1 MSNPLLATAGLP
13 DYGAIRAEHVEPAVR
28 AVLAEN
34 RARLAELLGRPEPT
48 FASLVEPVEELSH
61 RLNRVFAPVSHLNAV
76 RNSDA
81 LRAAYNACLPLLAE
95 YQTELGQNES
105 LAAAYE
111 RIRERERGTL
121 APEQVKVLDYAL
133 REFRLAGVRLPPAEK
148 ARFKALMQELAQLGS
163 SFEEHV
169 LDATQAWGR
178 HVADERELAGLPAH
192 VLERAARQAAERGLA
207 GHWLALDQPTYLA
220 VLTHGE
226 HRPLRREFYEAW
238 TTRAS
243 DRGPHAG
250 KYDNGPVIGEILARR
265 HEAARLLGF
274 ANYAELSLATKMA
287 ADVPEV
293 LAFLERLADHYVPA
307 ARREFAELEAY
318 AGAPLEAWDVTFWSE
333 RLQNERHAVSE
344 ERLRPY
350 FPLPRV
356 LAGLF
361 EVASRLYGLTI
372 VEQPGV
378 AVWHPDARY
387 YTIAGR
393 DGRPVGGFYTDLY
406 AREQKR
412 GGAWMGEVT
421 VRKRLGGADAEL
433 PVANLV
439 CNFAPPSP
447 GRPALLTHSEVLT
460 LFHEFGHALHHLLT
474 RVDYPSLAGINGVP
488 WDAVELPSQIMENW
502 AWRPEVL
509 PLVSAHVDTGEPL
522 PEAELRRLLG
532 TRTFHAGLAAVR
544 QLEFALFDFRLHAEY
559 DPARGADVAGVLDAV
574 RARVAVVRP
583 PEWNRFAHSFMHV
596 FSGGY
601 AAGYYS
607 YKWAEVLAADAFAA
621 FAEAGVFDAATARRF
636 LDHVL
641 SQGGSRD
648 LMDAFVAFRG
658 RTPDVRPLLRQDGIE
673 ATDVAA

>member
-1 MSNPLLATAGLP
+1 MPNPLLATAGLP
-13 DYGAIRAEHVEPAVR
+13 DYSAIRAEHVEPALR
-28 AVLAEN
+28 EQLATN
-34 RARLAELLGRPEPT
+34 RARLAELLAQPNPT
-48 FASLVEPVEELSH
+48 FTTLVEPFEELQH
-61 RLNRVFAPVSHLNAV
+61 RLNRVFAPIAHLNAV
-76 RNSDA
+76 KSSDA
-81 LRAAYNACLPLLAE
+81 LRTAYNACLPLLAE
-95 YQTELGQNES
+95 YQTEVGQNET

-111 RIRERERGTL
+111 RIREREQAALTPAQLR
-121 APEQVKVLDYAL
+121 VLDYAL
-133 REFRLAGVRLPPAEK
+133 REFRLSGVRLPAAQKE
-148 ARFKALMQELAQLGS
+148 RFKTLMQELAQLGAK
-163 SFEEHV
+163 FEEHV
-169 LDATQAWGR
+169 LDATQAWSR
-178 HVADERELAGLPAH
+178 HVTDASLLAGLPEH
-192 VLERAARQAAERGLA
+192 VVQRAARLAQERGLP
-207 GHWLALDQPTYLA
+207 GWMLSLDQPTYLA
-220 VLTHGE
+220 VMTHGE
-226 HRPLRREFYEAW
+226 RRELRRDVYEAW

-250 KYDNGPVIGEILARR
+250 RWDNGPVIGEILARR

-293 LAFLERLADHYVPA
+293 VGFLERLAAHYLPA

-318 AGAPLEAWDVTFWSE
+318 AGARLEAWDVPFWAE
-333 RLQNERHAVSE
+333 RLRNERHAVSE
-344 ERLRPY
+344 ERLRPW

-361 EVASRLYGLTI
+361 EVAQRLYGLRI
-372 VEQPGV
+372 EERPGV

-387 YTIAGR
+387 YALADAQGR
-393 DGRPVGGFYTDLY
+393 AVGGFYLDLY

-421 VRKRLGGADAEL
+421 VRKRLGADGAEL

-439 CNFAPPSP
+439 GNFAPPPP
-447 GRPALLTHSEVLT
+447 GRPALLTHTEVLT

-488 WDAVELPSQIMENW
+488 WDAVELPSQLMENW

-522 PEAELRRLLG
+522 PRAELDRLLG
-532 TRTFHAGLAAVR
+532 TRTFHAGLGAVR

-559 DPARGADVAGVLDAV
+559 DPARGPDVTALLADV
-574 RARVAVVRP
+574 RTTVAVVKP
-583 PEWNRFAHSFMHV
+583 PEFNRFAHSFMHV

-621 FAEAGVFDAATARRF
+621 FAEAGVFDAATAGRF

-641 SQGGSRD
+641 SQGGSAD
-648 LMDAFVAFRG
+648 QMDAFVAFRG
-658 RTPDVRPLLRQDGIE
+658 RRPDVAPLLRQDG
-673 ATDVAA
+673 VAPPGIAA